1 MRAMVDDV
9 LSTGVNARIVAEVAH
24 RTSILP
30 LVLAG
35 VGDAILPAGWTG
47 TARQTGCEVLP
58 LDSTSLLRVALV
70 YRKTALT
77 PAADAFLESTK
88 HYAEQRISSPG

>member
-1 MRAMVDDV
+1 MRTMVDDV
-9 LSTGVNARIVAEVAH
+9 MSSGVSAKVVAEVAH

-35 VGDAILPAGWTG
+35 VADAVLPSGWTG
-47 TARQTGCEVLP
+47 IARRAGADVLAISP
-58 LDSTSLLRVALV
+58 PSYLRVALV

-77 PAADAFLESTK
+77 PSAQAFVDTAK
-88 HYAEQRISSPG
+88 QYVAEQL